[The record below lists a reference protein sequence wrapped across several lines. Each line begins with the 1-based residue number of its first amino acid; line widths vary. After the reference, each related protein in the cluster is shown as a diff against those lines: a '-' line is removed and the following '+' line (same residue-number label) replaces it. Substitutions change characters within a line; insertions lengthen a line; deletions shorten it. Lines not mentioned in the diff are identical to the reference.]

1 MRGISFF
8 MLVVANIVVAYSVA
22 RIYLCSNVINESH
35 FHKFQTNNDIL
46 VAVLINVIDFMRTR
60 SNNYL
65 LNFSHGFSQYFN
77 TFSNMMNI
85 KVLCHFVMY

>member
-46 VAVLINVIDFMRTR
+46 VGALINVIDFMRT
-60 SNNYL
+60 
-65 LNFSHGFSQYFN
+65 FSHGFSQYFN
-77 TFSNMMNI
+77 TFNNMMNI
-85 KVLCHFVMY
+85 KVLYHFVMY